1 MAEHEYNIIRIKK
14 IMLARDKELIV
25 NIYDYS
31 RLCFCNIRTEL
42 KDLNNKEHNL
52 VETTNQYLN

>member
-1 MAEHEYNIIRIKK
+1 MAEHEYNIISIRKR
-14 IMLARDKELIV
+14 MLARDKELIV

-31 RLCFCNIRTEL
+31 RVCFCSIGTEP
-42 KDLNNKEHNL
+42 KDLNKEHNL